1 MFDAVYSWIL
11 TCLQFALD
19 VFVTILDKTGTGSFY
34 LSGMFLI
41 AIFGFILSPLI
52 KRSFAGAG
60 SDSARKKRI
69 EFESNSDS

>member
-11 TCLQFALD
+11 SCLQFALNT
-19 VFVTILDKTGTGSFY
+19 FVTILDTTGTGSFY

-52 KRSFAGAG
+52 KRTFAGAG
-60 SDSARKKRI
+60 SDSASKRRTKDD
-69 EFESNSDS
+69 SSDDS

>member
-1 MFDAVYSWIL
+1 MFEAVYGWIL
-11 TCLQFALD
+11 SCLQFALD
-19 VFVTILDKTGTGSFY
+19 TFVSILDKTGTGSFY

-60 SDSARKKRI
+60 
-69 EFESNSDS
+69 